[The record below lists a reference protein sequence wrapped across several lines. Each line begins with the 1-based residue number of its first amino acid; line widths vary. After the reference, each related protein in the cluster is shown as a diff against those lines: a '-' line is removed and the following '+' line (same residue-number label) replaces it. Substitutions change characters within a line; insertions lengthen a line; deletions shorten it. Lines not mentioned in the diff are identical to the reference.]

1 MKKTTNNK
9 KIRKKKIITL
19 STIII
24 IIIAIIIIIMLKP
37 KKEVSTVKYNNFT
50 FEKTGGLKN
59 GTLWRV
65 RVKDSGPYQY
75 WWFYFNPKQLE
86 DIQKEGK
93 LSYNFTNSP
102 RIFITFNPYGNY
114 LGYDAIATA
123 DLTIGL
129 RAYFNKTILP
139 ACIKNASACVKAN
152 ATIINCSEANKEK
165 KATIFLDQEYARP
178 AVIYDNYCV
187 IIRGYKDDL
196 IRSQEYFL
204 MNYYGIIPNKK

>member
-1 MKKTTNNK
+1 MKNNK
-9 KIRKKKIITL
+9 RIGKKKIML
-19 STIII
+19 LLAIII
-24 IIIAIIIIIMLKP
+24 VIAVTIAIILLKP
-37 KKEVSTVKYNNFT
+37 NKEQVTVVKYNNFI

-65 RVKDSGPYQY
+65 KVKDSGPYQY
-75 WWFYFNPKQLE
+75 WWFHFNPKQLE
-86 DIQKEGK
+86 DIQQEGN
-93 LSYNFTNSP
+93 LSYEFMSSP
-102 RIFITFNPYGNY
+102 QVLITFNPYGNY
-114 LGYDAIATA
+114 LGYDTIATA

-129 RAYFNKTILP
+129 KAYFNKIVLP
-139 ACIKNASACVKAN
+139 ACTKNASACVEAN

-165 KATIFLDQEYARP
+165 KATIYLDQEFARP
-178 AVIYDNYCV
+178 AVIYNNYCV